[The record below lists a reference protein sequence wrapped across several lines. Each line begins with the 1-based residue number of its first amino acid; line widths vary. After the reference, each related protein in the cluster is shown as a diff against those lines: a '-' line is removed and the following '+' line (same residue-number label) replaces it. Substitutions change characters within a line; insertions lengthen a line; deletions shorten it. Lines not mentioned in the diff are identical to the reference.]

1 MMDAVK
7 KYVVQAG
14 LLGICLLVYL
24 SSAELSEQARA
35 FPRAMA
41 AGLFVLVVLLIVTN
55 AIKQKKGGPAKLE
68 NPGNSLNVKTM
79 SILVGF
85 IIFNV
90 LFVWLMPKIGFEV
103 AGFLFIFGGMLML
116 GGKAAARYWW
126 VALLLPVV
134 LGVVFRTLLDLRLPL
149 PPFMS

>member
-1 MMDAVK
+1 MDAIK

-14 LLGICLLVYL
+14 LVGISLLVYL
-24 SSAELSEQARA
+24 SSAELSASARA

-41 AGLFVLVVLLIVTN
+41 LGLLVLVVLLIVTN
-55 AIKQKKGGPAKLE
+55 AIKQAKGDSEKVE
-68 NPGNSLNVKTM
+68 NPGSSLNVKTM

-85 IIFNV
+85 IVFNV

-103 AGFLFIFGGMLML
+103 AGFLFIFGGMIML

-126 VALLLPVV
+126 VALGLPIL